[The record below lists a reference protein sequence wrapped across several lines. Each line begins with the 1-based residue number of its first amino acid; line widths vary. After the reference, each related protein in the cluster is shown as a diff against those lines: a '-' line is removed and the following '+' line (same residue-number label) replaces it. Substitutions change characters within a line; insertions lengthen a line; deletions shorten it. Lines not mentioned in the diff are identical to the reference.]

1 MREIA
6 GRSRVLVIG
15 AGPAGC
21 AAGLALRARGVEVC
35 VVDRAR
41 FPRDKTCGDALSNR
55 ACALLASLGIEP
67 AALVEGQGV
76 VRRGV
81 VRFPDGTR
89 LARRYDAPG
98 RIVPRRKLDAALHDA
113 LAGSGVRL
121 FDATSVASLERTSA
135 GAFVA
140 SGPRFRWE
148 ADTVIA
154 ADGPG
159 SVAWRASGRGYPRGR
174 ALGLPATQYL
184 EGVRPSADDD
194 AAVHWLEADLP
205 CGYGWAFPAVD
216 GRTNVGVW
224 VRADAHDPRRAP
236 LRMLLERFLAR
247 HPERFAGARAVSPV
261 RVWPLPLAPA
271 PWPRAEPGLLFV
283 GDAAALADP
292 LSGEGIWQ
300 ALRSGQLAAEAVA
313 AEAGDEAGRRAAA
326 EAYLRACVREFG
338 REAALRSRA
347 QDALRAAVERGWYR
361 FGPVRAALDLF
372 YGHGL
377 LDRMKVVGRRLD
389 GG

>member
-1 MREIA
+1 MPRIA

-15 AGPAGC
+15 AGPAG
-21 AAGLALRARGVEVC
+21 AAAALALCARGIEVC

-41 FPRDKTCGDALSNR
+41 FPRDKTCGDALSSR
-55 ACALLASLGIEP
+55 ACALLAAIGIDP
-67 AALVEGQGV
+67 AALVQGQGA

-89 LARRYDAPG
+89 LARSYDAPG
-98 RIVPRRKLDAALHDA
+98 RIVPRRRLDAALHDA
-113 LAGSGVRL
+113 AAAAGARL
-121 FDATSVASLERTSA
+121 FDETAVTSLERTA
-135 GAFVA
+135 TGRFVA
-140 SGPRFRWE
+140 TGPRLHWE

-159 SVAWRASGRGYPRGR
+159 SVAWRASGRAYPRAR
-174 ALGLPATQYL
+174 ALGFAATRYL

-194 AAVHWLEADLP
+194 AAVHWLETDLP
-205 CGYGWAFPAVD
+205 GGYGWAFPAVD
-216 GRTNVGVW
+216 GRTNAGVW
-224 VRADAHDPRRAP
+224 VRADAHDPRGAP
-236 LRMLLERFLAR
+236 LRTLFDRFLGR

-292 LSGEGIWQ
+292 LTGEGIWQ
-300 ALRSGQLAAEAVA
+300 ALRSGQIAAEAVA
-313 AEAGDEAGRRAAA
+313 ADPGDEAGRRRAA
-326 EAYLRACVREFG
+326 ERYERACAREFG

-347 QDALRAAVERGWYR
+347 GDALRAAVQGGWYR
-361 FGPVRAALDLF
+361 FGPVRVVLDLF
-372 YGHGL
+372 YRRGL
-377 LDRMKVVGRRLD
+377 LDRRKIVRP
-389 GG
+389 

>member
-1 MREIA
+1 MPEIS

-15 AGPAGC
+15 AGPAGT
-21 AAGLALRARGVEVC
+21 AAALALRARGVEVC

-55 ACALLASLGIEP
+55 ACALLAALGIDP

-89 LARRYDAPG
+89 LARSYDRPG

-113 LAGSGVRL
+113 AAEAGARL
-121 FDATSVASLERTSA
+121 FDETPVASLERTA
-135 GAFVA
+135 TGTFVA
-140 SGPRFRWE
+140 AGPRLRWE
-148 ADTVIA
+148 AETVIA

-159 SVAWRASGRGYPRGR
+159 SVAWRASGRAYPRGR
-174 ALGLPATQYL
+174 ALGFPATQYL
-184 EGVRPSADDD
+184 EGIRPSADDD
-194 AAVHWLEADLP
+194 AAVHWFETDLP
-205 CGYGWAFPAVD
+205 GGYGWAFPAVD
-216 GRTNVGVW
+216 GRTNAGVW
-224 VRADAHDPRRAP
+224 VRADLYEPRRGS

-247 HPERFAGARAVSPV
+247 HPERFDGARPVSPV

-271 PWPRAEPGLLFV
+271 AWPRAEPGLLLA

-313 AEAGDEAGRRAAA
+313 AETGDEAGRRAAA
-326 EAYLRACVREFG
+326 ARYVRACVREFG
-338 REAALRSRA
+338 REAVLRARA
-347 QDALRAAVERGWYR
+347 QDALRVAVERGWYR
-361 FGPVRAALDLF
+361 LGPVRAALDLF
-372 YGHGL
+372 YGRGL
-377 LDRMKVVGRRLD
+377 LDRMKIVGR
-389 GG
+389 

>member
-1 MREIA
+1 MPEIA

-15 AGPAGC
+15 AGPAG
-21 AAGLALRARGVEVC
+21 AAAALALRARGVEVC

-41 FPRDKTCGDALSNR
+41 FPRDKACGDALSNR
-55 ACALLASLGIEP
+55 ACALLAALGVDP
-67 AALVEGQGV
+67 AALVAGQGA

-89 LARRYDAPG
+89 LARSYDAPG
-98 RIVPRRKLDAALHDA
+98 RIVPRRRLDAALHDA
-113 LAGSGVRL
+113 AAEAGARL
-121 FDATSVASLERTSA
+121 FDGTAVASLERTPT
-135 GAFVA
+135 GAFLA
-140 SGPRFRWE
+140 TGPRLRWE

-154 ADGPG
+154 ADGSG
-159 SVAWRASGRGYPRGR
+159 SAAWRASGRAYPRGR
-174 ALGLPATQYL
+174 ALGFPATQYL

-194 AAVHWLEADLP
+194 AAVHWFETDLP

-224 VRADAHDPRRAP
+224 VRADAHDPRGAP
-236 LRMLLERFLAR
+236 LRLRLERFLAR

-271 PWPRAEPGLLFV
+271 PWRRAEPGLLLV

-292 LSGEGIWQ
+292 LTGEGIWQ

-313 AEAGDEAGRRAAA
+313 TETGDEAGRRAAA
-326 EAYLRACVREFG
+326 ECYARACVREFG

-347 QDALRAAVERGWYR
+347 QDALRAAVRRGWYR
-361 FGPVRAALDLF
+361 FGPVRAVLDLF
-372 YGHGL
+372 YGRGL
-377 LDRMKVVGRRLD
+377 LDRMKIVGR
-389 GG
+389 